1 MGFDRRVLLAYPAFV
16 LSVLV
21 LTGCAVTRRVAVDS
35 VTPILES
42 TLEATFRDPDLDT
55 VREGVPA
62 NLLLLRGMAEEYPER
77 EDLRVLVGQ
86 AYFSFSMGFVE
97 DIEPDR
103 ATLLYKEGWRLG
115 REYLLTV
122 DWFQKAEA
130 EKPLPEAE
138 TLEAI
143 SEDDVPVL
151 FWTLA
156 NWMRWVSL
164 NLDDPAAVAMIP
176 RIELYLSRIIELR
189 GDYYEGLPYAML
201 ASIQGFRPQMLGGKP
216 EESKRNFQEAF
227 RISGNRM
234 LLFQVLYAQ
243 FYCRQVLDEECFD
256 STLNEV
262 LAAPD
267 DLFPDFRLWNEVA
280 KDKARYLLEIRDEL
294 F

>member
-1 MGFDRRVLLAYPAFV
+1 MPRIC
-16 LSVLV
+16 LV
-21 LTGCAVTRRVAVDS
+21 ALVAIIPVWGGCALTREVAVDS

-42 TLEATFRDPDLDT
+42 ALNSTFRDPDLET
-55 VREGVPA
+55 VREGIPA
-62 NLLLLRGMAEEYPER
+62 NLLLLRGMAEEYPDR
-77 EDLRVLVGQ
+77 RDLRELTAQ
-86 AYFSFSMGFVE
+86 SYFSFSMAFVE
-97 DIEPDR
+97 DTEPDR
-103 ATLLYKEGWRLG
+103 ASLIYQEGWRMG
-115 REYLLTV
+115 REYLESV
-122 DWFQKAEA
+122 DWFAEA
-130 EKPLPEAE
+130 EKQRPIPNDE
-138 TLEAI
+138 TLSKIET
-143 SEDDVPVL
+143 SDVPLL

-176 RIELYLSRIIELR
+176 RIELYLNRVIELE
-189 GDYYEGLPYAML
+189 GTYYQGLPYAML

-234 LLFQVLYAQ
+234 LLFHVLYAQ
-243 FYCRQVLDEECFD
+243 FYCRQVLDENCFD

-267 DLFPDFRLWNEVA
+267 GLFPDFRLWNEVA
-280 KDKARYLLEIRDEL
+280 KDKALYLLEIRDEL